1 MLDHRAT
8 EDLARFQRVMLLL
21 IFNLKIHIKILVEI
35 LKIAQSKIEFP
46 NQVYKSI
53 GDKHTF
59 LAEIRRKLILDQFI
73 TKLLLAK

>member
-35 LKIAQSKIEFP
+35 LKIAQSKIEFL

-53 GDKHTF
+53 GDKHIF
-59 LAEIRRKLILDQFI
+59 LAILKAAQRYMKQI
-73 TKLLLAK
+73 YC